1 MKKNSQDMQPQKI
14 PILKQFPIFRYTE
27 RLVASIDT
35 ALNLVSVAFIM
46 FLMLFAAAEIVGR
59 YLFNHPIPGHVE
71 IVELIMAAVV
81 FLGIAYTQRVGG
93 HIRMELFITKVL
105 RGRSYHIAEALTLI
119 LSLLAFSIITVASF
133 RFALD
138 AYDIGDTTTYILW
151 PTWPSKLCIP
161 IGSFMLC
168 LRFLLQLI
176 QHVAQAV
183 VGFEIRDLE

>member
-1 MKKNSQDMQPQKI
+1 MKKDSQDMQSQKV
-14 PILKQFPIFRYTE
+14 PILKQFPIFGYTE
-27 RLVASIDT
+27 RFIASIDT
-35 ALNLVSVAFIM
+35 VLNLVSVTFIM

-93 HIRMELFITKVL
+93 HIRMELFITRVL

-176 QHVAQAV
+176 QHIAQAV
-183 VGFEIRDLE
+183 VGVEIRDLE